1 MEKRWGVAIATL
13 LLLTGCSQNKP
24 TDRQEPVKVGVVT
37 VRNGSV
43 ESHRTYVGTVEE
55 ASSTPVSFGKGG
67 RVKAVYVRD
76 GQHVKAGDLLAT
88 VEPQLRSQSTINV
101 AAINHDFS
109 VTPWSN
115 YGSGTTVSAPGEGI
129 ISSVPPCAYDFQDG
143 TSMAAPI
150 VSGIVALMKSVNKN
164 VTVAQAKEALMTS
177 GRNASGG
184 QQAGPIVQADKALR
198 MIK

>member
-76 GQHVKAGDLLAT
+76 GQHVKAGQVIGLVGQTGRASTPHLHFETRVNGKPQNPANYFDLNRG
-88 VEPQLRSQSTINV
+88 VIR
-101 AAINHDFS
+101 
-109 VTPWSN
+109 
-115 YGSGTTVSAPGEGI
+115 
-129 ISSVPPCAYDFQDG
+129 
-143 TSMAAPI
+143 
-150 VSGIVALMKSVNKN
+150 K
-164 VTVAQAKEALMTS
+164 
-177 GRNASGG
+177 
-184 QQAGPIVQADKALR
+184 
-198 MIK
+198 